1 VNQSQ
6 TQGPRWVA
14 LGAYVFA
21 LTLVLGPVIDLITT
35 VLPARPGD
43 VSWRY
48 GFLGL
53 GGGYLQ
59 TPLLGVGIAMAV
71 AIWQEDVVLL
81 RALGITATVGAVALL
96 PIMGTWALDV
106 MQMREM
112 REPEVRGGVLMG
124 GVIQGAKYLGACVA
138 LGLAGVGVS
147 KKAKA
152 MRSHVHAEDRSGSP
166 GSLRRD

>member
-1 VNQSQ
+1 M
-6 TQGPRWVA
+6 TAEGGRLTRR
-14 LGAYVFA
+14 LGA
-21 LTLVLGPVIDLITT
+21 
-35 VLPARPGD
+35 
-43 VSWRY
+43 
-48 GFLGL
+48 
-53 GGGYLQ
+53 GYLQ

-71 AIWQEDVVLL
+71 AIWQEDVALL
-81 RALGITATVGAVALL
+81 SALGIMATVGAVALL

-106 MQMREM
+106 LQMREM
-112 REPEVRGGVLMG
+112 REEEVRAGVLLG

-152 MRSHVHAEDRSGSP
+152 MRGHSRPEARSGSP